1 MATKQTKQLNVSKLD
16 FDDIKANLKEF
27 LRSQDTLR
35 DYNFEGSALSTFV
48 DLMAYVTHYNALNAN
63 IGINETFLETAQNR
77 STVVGHARQLAYT
90 PRSITGATAKIDLVI
105 TSDPTVNN
113 ITLPKYHRFR
123 SVIDG
128 TSYGFV
134 TTQSYTTTDANFT
147 DVEIK
152 QGSVKNVEYI
162 YDLNTSE
169 QFIIPDV
176 NVDTTMID
184 VSIRDSVNSST
195 VYLFNPVKNIVNITG
210 DSRVYFLNETFDG
223 QYEITFGD
231 GVIGQQLVNGNVIE
245 ISYLVTAGPDANGAT
260 GFTNINDIISNSNV
274 TITTRLAA
282 AGGRVRETIDSIK
295 RNAPLTF
302 TSQNRAV
309 TPDDYKAIITEN
321 FSNVKSIVV
330 WGGEDND
337 PPQYGKAF
345 ISIKPAVGE
354 ILSTS
359 DKEFI
364 INTVLRPKAVVSIT
378 PEFVDPIYTY
388 VDLEVFYKY
397 DPVETTLSVAQLTT
411 KVKTAIQNYNNSN
424 LEMFD
429 GVLRYST
436 LLGVVDNS
444 DNSILNSVVRV
455 YMKKRFIPVMNQAR
469 LYELNFSSPIYITS
483 SNEPVIYRSSIF
495 TYSGEQCTLQDYLNS
510 QGKRIIRVIR
520 GRGVNQITV
529 ADEVGYVDA
538 LAGKIVLTN
547 FNVSSF
553 IGTYIELTLIPN
565 SNDVSPL
572 RNNLV
577 SIDYQNISVTG
588 TSDNV
593 VAGSAAGGSNYR
605 LVSRHA

>member
-1 MATKQTKQLNVSKLD
+1 MAIKQNKQLNVSKLD
-16 FDDIKANLKEF
+16 FEDIKKNLKEF

-63 IGINETFLETAQNR
+63 IGINESFLETAQNR
-77 STVVGHARQLAYT
+77 GSVVGHARQLGYT
-90 PRSITGATAKIDLVI
+90 PRSVIGSTAKIDI
-105 TSDPTVNN
+105 TVVDAIDPNM
-113 ITLPKYHRFR
+113 TLPKYTKFK

-128 TSYGFV
+128 VSYFFV
-134 TTQSYTTTDANFT
+134 TTKSYTTTNATFL

-152 QGSVKNVEYI
+152 QGNVKNVDYI
-162 YDLNTSE
+162 YDLDTSE
-169 QFIIPDV
+169 QFIIPDL
-176 NVDTTMID
+176 NVDTTLLE
-184 VSIRDSVNSST
+184 VNVRESSNSST
-195 VYLFNPVKNIVNITG
+195 IYTFNPVKNIVDING
-210 DSRVYFLNETFDG
+210 ESRAYFLNESFDG
-223 QYEITFGD
+223 NYEITFGD
-231 GVIGQQLVNGNVIE
+231 GVIGEALVNGNVIE
-245 ISYLVTAGPDANGAT
+245 IKYLVTDGADANGAK
-260 GFTNINDIISNSNV
+260 GFNKVDSIQGNSNLS
-274 TITTRLAA
+274 ITTRSAST
-282 AGGRVRETIDSIK
+282 GGIARETIESVK
-295 RNAPLTF
+295 LRAPLSF
-302 TSQNRAV
+302 SAQNRAV
-309 TPDDYKAIITEN
+309 TPDDYKSIILDN

-354 ILSTS
+354 ILSTAEK
-359 DKEFI
+359 DTI
-364 INTVLRPKAVVSIT
+364 INSIIKPKAVVSIT
-378 PEFVDPIYTY
+378 PEFIDPIYTY

-397 DPVETTLSVAQLTT
+397 DPVETTFSVAQLTT
-411 KVKTAIQNYNNSN
+411 KVKTAIQNYNDSN

-455 YMKKRFIPVMNQAR
+455 YMKKRFIPILNQAR
-469 LYELNFSSPIYITS
+469 LYELKFSSPIYITS

-495 TYSGEQCTLQDYLNS
+495 TYGEEQCTLQDYINS
-510 QGKRIIRVIR
+510 QGERVIRVIR

-538 LAGKIVLTN
+538 PAGKIVLTN

-553 IGTYIELTLIPN
+553 IGAYIELTVIPD

-577 SIDYQNISVTG
+577 SIDYQNITVTG
-588 TSDNV
+588 TSDDV

>member
-1 MATKQTKQLNVSKLD
+1 MAIKQNKQLNVSKLD
-16 FDDIKANLKEF
+16 FEDIKSNLKEF

-48 DLMAYVTHYNALNAN
+48 DLMAYVTHYNAFNAN

-77 STVVGHARQLAYT
+77 GSVVGHARQLGYT
-90 PRSITGATAKIDLVI
+90 PRSRIGSTGKIDIV
-105 TSDPTVNN
+105 VNSP
-113 ITLPKYHRFR
+113 ISLSMTLPKYARFK

-128 TSYGFV
+128 VSYFFV
-134 TTQSYTTTDANFT
+134 TTKSYTTTNAQFT

-152 QGSVKNVEYI
+152 QGVVKNVEYI
-162 YDLNTSE
+162 YDLDTSE
-169 QFIIPDV
+169 QFIIPDL
-176 NVDTTMID
+176 NVDTTLLE
-184 VSIRDSVNSST
+184 VNVRESLGSSN
-195 VYLFNPVKNIVNITG
+195 LFTFVPVKNIVGITG
-210 DSRVYFLNETFDG
+210 DSRAYFLNETFEG
-223 QYEITFGD
+223 NYEITFGD
-231 GVIGQQLVNGNVIE
+231 GVIGRSLVNGNVIE
-245 ISYLVTAGPDANGAT
+245 ILYLVTDGPEANNAK
-260 GFTNINDIISNSNV
+260 GFTKVDSIAGNDNLS
-274 TITTRLAA
+274 ITTLTAST
-282 AGGRVRETIDSIK
+282 GGLLRETINTVK
-295 RNAPLTF
+295 LRAPLTF
-302 TSQNRAV
+302 AAQNRAV
-309 TPDDYKAIITEN
+309 TPDDYKSIILDN

-354 ILSTS
+354 ILSTAEK
-359 DKEFI
+359 DTI
-364 INTVLRPKAVVSIT
+364 INSIIKPKAVVSIT
-378 PEFVDPIYTY
+378 PEFIDPIYTY

-411 KVKTAIQNYNNSN
+411 KVKTAIQNYNDSN

-455 YMKKRFIPVMNQAR
+455 YMKKRFIPILNQAR
-469 LYELNFSSPIYITS
+469 LYELKFSSPIYITS

-495 TYSGEQCTLQDYLNS
+495 TYGEEQCTLQDYINS
-510 QGKRIIRVIR
+510 QGERVIRVIR

-538 LAGKIVLTN
+538 RAGKIVLTN

-553 IGTYIELTLIPN
+553 IGTYIELTLIPD

-593 VAGSAAGGSNYR
+593 VAGSAAGGSNYT